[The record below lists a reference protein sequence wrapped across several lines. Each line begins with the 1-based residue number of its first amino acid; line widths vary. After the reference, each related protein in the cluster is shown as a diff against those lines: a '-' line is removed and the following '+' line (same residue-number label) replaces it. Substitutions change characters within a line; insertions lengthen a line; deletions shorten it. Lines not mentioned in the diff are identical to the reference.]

1 MEQIKIAIAVKYILD
16 EHSAIRAC
24 GSCPIGCSDLTRFI
38 CAGFSIEDIYTW
50 CDSHKEFLDKELDK
64 RFY

>member
-1 MEQIKIAIAVKYILD
+1 MEQTKIAIAVKYILD

-24 GSCPIGCSDLTRFI
+24 GSCPIGCNDLIRFI
-38 CAGFSIEDIYTW
+38 CAGFSMEDINTW
-50 CDSHKEFLDKELDK
+50 CYSHKELLNKELEK